1 MMFDNHITIV
11 FFYLMS
17 VFILYFITSFTVL
30 YVLSV
35 GLIDLNYN
43 LFISLLLFNKLYK
56 QLSSLS
62 FVHLLLFYTLY
73 AIYAVSLNKLKCWF
87 DVFSLMH
94 LQMEMQSL

>member
-1 MMFDNHITIV
+1 MMFDNHITII
-11 FFYLMS
+11 FFYLISMC
-17 VFILYFITSFTVL
+17 ILYFITSFTVL

-43 LFISLLLFNKLYK
+43 LFIYLLLFNKLYK
-56 QLSSLS
+56 QLSSLF

-87 DVFSLMH
+87 NVISLMH
-94 LQMEMQSL
+94 LQMQIL